1 LTPREAARAIWDAA
15 LAAGDVRRLVDQAL
29 QREARSLTGA
39 ARILVLG
46 CGKASAAMARA
57 AEDVLGDRVTG
68 GFVVVKDGYTAPTR
82 RVTIAEAGHPVP
94 DPRGEAAADR
104 LLALA
109 RDAEAND
116 RLLFLVS
123 GGGSALTPAP
133 PPLVTLVEKQAVTRL
148 LLASGATINE
158 LNAVRKHLS
167 RFKGGQLAR
176 AAAPTPVLT
185 LALSDVIG
193 DPLDVIASGPTA
205 PDPTTFAD
213 ALGILDARKIL
224 SQVPP
229 SVRQHLDAGAR
240 GEIAETPKPG
250 DPLFRSVRIVVI
262 GNNELVVRA
271 AADEAR
277 RLGYMPTVLGRGIE
291 GEARVVARDLV
302 ARARALTPPAC
313 LIAGGETTVTVRGR
327 GRGGRCQEFALAA
340 ALELRTAD
348 DIVVLAAGTDGTDGP
363 TDAAGA
369 LVDGGTLERGG
380 QDARRWLDDNDAYA
394 YLTRSSDL
402 LKTGP
407 TNTNLLDVYLVLR
420 SAARVPHR

>member
-1 LTPREAARAIWDAA
+1 M
-15 LAAGDVRRLVDQAL
+15 LAA
-29 QREARSLTGA
+29 
-39 ARILVLG
+39 
-46 CGKASAAMARA
+46 
-57 AEDVLGDRVTG
+57 
-68 GFVVVKDGYTAPTR
+68 YTTPTR

-94 DPRGEAAADR
+94 DARGEAAADR

-109 RDAEAND
+109 RDAGAGE

-133 PPLVTLVEKQAVTRL
+133 TPPVTLAEKQAVTRL

-176 AAAPTPVLT
+176 AAAPAPILT

-213 ALGILDARKIL
+213 ALGVLEARKIRG
-224 SQVPP
+224 QAPT
-229 SVRQHLDAGAR
+229 SVVQWLEAGAR

-250 DPLFRSVRIVVI
+250 DPLFRSVTNVVI

-271 AADEAR
+271 AADAAR
-277 RLGYMPTVLGRGIE
+277 RIGYVPTVLGSGIE

-302 ARARALTPPAC
+302 ARGRALTPPAC

-327 GRGGRCQEFALAA
+327 GRGGRCQELALAA
-340 ALELRTAD
+340 ALELGSAD
-348 DIVVLAAGTDGTDGP
+348 DLVVLAAGTDGTDGP

-369 LVDGGTLERGG
+369 IVDGRTLERGG
-380 QDARRWLDDNDAYA
+380 ADARRWLDDNDAYA
-394 YLTRSSDL
+394 YLTRSGDL
-402 LKTGP
+402 LTTGP

-420 SAARVPHR
+420 PGSHVPHR